1 MEKNISIYELGKLA
15 QAGDEVAMLEII
27 NRKKKFIKRLSYND
41 EDRYQYIILKLI
53 EAIKN
58 YDFKKF

>member
-1 MEKNISIYELGKLA
+1 MHKKLSIYELGKLA
-15 QAGDEVAMLEII
+15 QAGDEVAMIEII
-27 NRKKKFIKRLSYND
+27 NSKKKFIKRLSYGN

-58 YDFKKF
+58 YDFRKF

>member
-1 MEKNISIYELGKLA
+1 MNKNISIYELGKLA

-27 NRKKKFIKRLSYND
+27 NRKKKFIKRLSYED

-53 EAIKN
+53 ESIKN
-58 YDFKKF
+58 YDFRKF

>member
-1 MEKNISIYELGKLA
+1 MDKNISIYELGKIA

-27 NRKKKFIKRLSYND
+27 NRKKKFIKRLSYED

-58 YDFKKF
+58 YDFRKF

>member
-1 MEKNISIYELGKLA
+1 MNKNISIYELGKLA
-15 QAGDEVAMLEII
+15 QSGDEVAMLEII
-27 NRKKKFIKRLSYND
+27 NRKKKFIKRRSYGN

-58 YDFKKF
+58 YDFRKF